1 MGGMEMMLKAMGL
14 DPEEFKQ
21 FMAGF
26 QSALK
31 KFDADLEQLKRNQD
45 QLEINQRAIL
55 AACARVADSLDPNPT
70 GTMPGAEN
78 GR

>member
-1 MGGMEMMLKAMGL
+1 MDGMGMMLKAMGF

-26 QSALK
+26 QSYLK

-55 AACARVADSLDPNPT
+55 TVCARVADSFDPNPT
-70 GTMPGAEN
+70 GAMPGAEN
-78 GR
+78 G